1 MVELPPPP
9 KTASPLI
16 RTEAIGIVRVAI
28 VGTFLIL
35 AVGAMYYAR
44 SFFLPLVLALLV
56 TLAFAPL
63 VRTLAHRGIP
73 AVVSAV
79 MLIVL
84 LGGGLATASAF
95 LSEPV
100 AQMISETPVVAREVR
115 ARFAFLR
122 EPFARLSTAGREV
135 QALTDGGTGDGAN
148 DPQRVVVVQ
157 SGLLA
162 WAAGTVADIGTTFG
176 ATLILSV
183 FLLASGDMLRH
194 KLVRVLPDLSG
205 KKRSLRVLRDIE
217 NEVSRYLLTI
227 TAINAG
233 LGLCVSIA
241 MATLGMPNPMLWGIG
256 AALLNYIPYIGP
268 LTGIALA
275 AAVAVVTYPLL
286 ATAVLPPIAYAA
298 LQLVESNFVTPTIL
312 GRRLE
317 LNTVAILI
325 LLSLTTWMWGIVGTI
340 IGVPMLVVIKVFS
353 DNFPALAP
361 LAEFVTAET
370 PAVEDTD
377 PEVQPLGEMR
387 PSPEQL
393 EGEPR

>member
-1 MVELPPPP
+1 MSEPTLPPEVNPEQP
-9 KTASPLI
+9 SAT
-16 RTEAIGIVRVAI
+16 TGVVRVAI

-44 SFFLPLVLALLV
+44 SFFLPLALAILV

-73 AVVSAV
+73 AAVSAI
-79 MLIVL
+79 MLVIA

-100 AQMISETPVVAREVR
+100 AQMVSGAPVVMREVR

-122 EPFARLSTAGREV
+122 EPFARFNAAGREV
-135 QALTDGGTGDGAN
+135 LALTDGGGGGDGVN

-157 SGLLA
+157 SGMLA

-183 FLLASGDMLRH
+183 FLLASGDTLRQ
-194 KLVRVLPDLSG
+194 KLIRVLPDLSG

-233 LGLCVSIA
+233 LGLCVGIA
-241 MATLGMPNPMLWGIG
+241 MAALGMPNPVLWGI
-256 AALLNYIPYIGP
+256 AAGLLNFIPYVGP
-268 LTGIALA
+268 LIGITLA
-275 AAVAVVTYPLL
+275 GAIAIVTYPLL
-286 ATAVLPPIAYAA
+286 TVVVLPPIAYLT
-298 LQLVESNFVTPTIL
+298 LQIIEGNFVTPMIL

-325 LLSLTTWMWGIVGTI
+325 LLALTTWMWGILGTI
-340 IGVPMLVVIKVFS
+340 IGVPLLVVIKVFS
-353 DNFPALAP
+353 DNFPALSP
-361 LAEFVTAET
+361 LAEFLTAESHV
-370 PAVEDTD
+370 ADDNE
-377 PEVQPLGEMR
+377 PESMGATLH
-387 PSPEQL
+387 PSPGQL
-393 EGEPR
+393 KGEPR